1 MIFQSDDY
9 ARSLE
14 DLTEAELRVEEL
26 RAFSML
32 EYDMRRKAEET
43 DPVMLRKAH
52 GFACESAKKLL
63 LVRWALEHLGLE
75 PTLFGCERVDEE
87 SSEEVE
93 DVVLIA
99 A

>member
-14 DLTEAELRVEEL
+14 DLTESELRVEEL
-26 RAFSML
+26 RVYSML
-32 EYDMRRKAEET
+32 EYDMSKRVADR
-43 DPVMLRKAH
+43 DGWH

-75 PTLFGCERVDEE
+75 PTLFGYERVDEE

-93 DVVLIA
+93 DGVLIA

>member
-14 DLTEAELRVEEL
+14 DLTESELRVEEL
-26 RAFSML
+26 RVYSML
-32 EYDMRRKAEET
+32 EYDMNKRVEDR
-43 DPVMLRKAH
+43 DGWH

-75 PTLFGCERVDEE
+75 PTLFGCEREAE
-87 SSEEVE
+87 GSSEEVE

>member
-14 DLTEAELRVEEL
+14 DLTEGELRAEEL
-26 RAFSML
+26 RAYAML
-32 EYDMRRKAEET
+32 EYDMGKRVEDR
-43 DPVMLRKAH
+43 DGWH

-75 PTLFGCERVDEE
+75 PTLFGYECVDEG

-93 DVVLIA
+93 DGVLIA

>member
-14 DLTEAELRVEEL
+14 DLTESELRAEELRVY
-26 RAFSML
+26 AML
-32 EYDMRRKAEET
+32 EYDMSKRVEDR
-43 DPVMLRKAH
+43 DGWH

-75 PTLFGCERVDEE
+75 PTLFGCERVDEG

>member
-14 DLTEAELRVEEL
+14 DMTEEALRTEER
-26 RAFSML
+26 RAFSRL
-32 EYDMRRKAEET
+32 EYDMAKREE
-43 DPVMLRKAH
+43 DHAWWH

-75 PTLFGCERVDEE
+75 PTLFGCECVDEG

>member
-1 MIFQSDDY
+1 MIFHSDDY

-14 DLTEAELRVEEL
+14 DLTEGELRAEELRVY
-26 RAFSML
+26 SML
-32 EYDMRRKAEET
+32 EYDMSKRVEDR
-43 DPVMLRKAH
+43 DGWH

-75 PTLFGCERVDEE
+75 PTLFGCECVDEG

>member
-14 DLTEAELRVEEL
+14 DLTEGELRTEEL
-26 RAFSML
+26 RAYAML
-32 EYDMRRKAEET
+32 EYDMGKRVEDR
-43 DPVMLRKAH
+43 DGWH

-75 PTLFGCERVDEE
+75 PMLFGCERGDGG

-93 DVVLIA
+93 DGVLVA

>member
-14 DLTEAELRVEEL
+14 DLTEGELRAEEL
-26 RAFSML
+26 RAYAML
-32 EYDMRRKAEET
+32 EYDMGKRVEDR
-43 DPVMLRKAH
+43 DGWH

-75 PTLFGCERVDEE
+75 PTLFGYEREDAG

-93 DVVLIA
+93 DGVLIA

>member
-14 DLTEAELRVEEL
+14 DLTEGELRAEEL
-26 RAFSML
+26 RAYAML
-32 EYDMRRKAEET
+32 EYDMGKRVEDR
-43 DPVMLRKAH
+43 DGWH

-75 PTLFGCERVDEE
+75 PMLFGCECVDEW
-87 SSEEVE
+87 SSGEVE
-93 DVVLIA
+93 GVVLIDA
-99 A
+99 